1 MIEAVYLQYALT
13 MREAQMFETALC
25 AVAAQELDLPPGHA
39 SRDEIQARTEMFFSR
54 PIGWVQQRLD
64 MTPALAAEINEL
76 REIRNELA
84 HNFLVGFM
92 WTQDLDSEDV
102 ENPEDDLMSW
112 LPAHLRS
119 RAARDTEAI
128 AEQYE
133 AEQEAAIVRLREWR
147 DRFKFCNSVLYKRFL
162 APLRHFDTWEEMEED
177 LRAEGSVDETVGTP
191 RSDSDT

>member
-13 MREAQMFETALC
+13 MREAQMFEAALC
-25 AVAAQELDLPPGHA
+25 AVAAQELDLPPSHA
-39 SRDEIQARTEMFFSR
+39 SREELQARTETFFSR
-54 PIGWVQQRLD
+54 PIGWVQRRLD

-102 ENPEDDLMSW
+102 ESPKDDLMSW

-119 RAARDTEAI
+119 QAARDTEAI
-128 AEQYE
+128 AEQYAVEKE
-133 AEQEAAIVRLREWR
+133 A
-147 DRFKFCNSVLYKRFL
+147 
-162 APLRHFDTWEEMEED
+162 
-177 LRAEGSVDETVGTP
+177 
-191 RSDSDT
+191 